1 MDELRDNNKNI
12 VVMDKIT
19 KHIIIDIEG
28 NDNNVCIKSKKLTH
42 TLNLTIRGDNNCV
55 RIGEDV
61 AITKELDIFIGGSNI
76 YVEIGKGTTIGQAI
90 IRFAEDDSRL
100 EIGEDCMISDEVEVW
115 GTDMH
120 GIIDKKSYKVTNRAK
135 EIVIKNHCWLGA
147 KSMIMKNVH
156 LNEGCIVAAGA
167 IVTADFPAN
176 VMIGGT
182 PARIIKKDIEW
193 VRESPKLLVA
203 SQCDNF
209 INVIENED
217 VVVNIE
223 EHCDNDMIK
232 GWGFLKDVDSKF
244 TDIYLE
250 FIMTDD
256 QHITFSTNKER
267 REDVAA
273 AYQDK
278 KYGATGFWFLLPK
291 YLKKTDIRICRVI
304 CKNENIIRAKKI
316 EM

>member
-1 MDELRDNNKNI
+1 
-12 VVMDKIT
+12 MDKIT

-76 YVEIGKGTTIGQAI
+76 HVEIGKGTTIGQAI
-90 IRFAEDDSRL
+90 IRFAEDGSRL

-147 KSMIMKNVH
+147 KSMIMKNVN

-193 VRESPKLLVA
+193 VR
-203 SQCDNF
+203 
-209 INVIENED
+209 
-217 VVVNIE
+217 
-223 EHCDNDMIK
+223 
-232 GWGFLKDVDSKF
+232 
-244 TDIYLE
+244 
-250 FIMTDD
+250 
-256 QHITFSTNKER
+256 
-267 REDVAA
+267 
-273 AYQDK
+273 
-278 KYGATGFWFLLPK
+278 
-291 YLKKTDIRICRVI
+291 
-304 CKNENIIRAKKI
+304 
-316 EM
+316 